1 MENLQKKCITF
12 FSGACYAFCLVK
24 KFRPNASNAEIF
36 RYALDGYVCGFIE
49 ADGYVSQP
57 VHFVNYITEQDELYV
72 DVKKV
77 DYKKDELTENEN
89 IVMWEYNGNTHFVIM
104 NKEGDVIWDPSG
116 NSNTVKYGVPVSIR
130 KFITK

>member
-1 MENLQKKCITF
+1 MENLQKECETF
-12 FSGACYAFCLVK
+12 FSGVCYAFCLVK
-24 KFRPNASNAEIF
+24 KFRPNASNAEII
-36 RYALDGYVCGFIE
+36 RYTLDGLICGYIEKDGYV
-49 ADGYVSQP
+49 AQP

-89 IVMWEYNGNTHFVIM
+89 IVMWEYNSNTHFVIM
-104 NKEGDVIWDPSG
+104 DKEGDVIWDPSG

-130 KFITK
+130 KFITR